1 MRKYQIIIL
10 GAVSVTIIAIFYYS
24 VTQREDP
31 QVFIKQVQDARKK
44 TNIFMKT
51 SQESPFYPIGQQDFS
66 GLSYYPPDI
75 NFRVRAVL
83 DPIPGRDILTLQTSD
98 GEETNYIKYAY
109 ATFRLEGKEC
119 NLLILRLLPI
129 TDQNQFFL
137 PFTDETSAVETYGA
151 GRYLDL
157 RFPPGSQ
164 SVTLDF
170 NQAYNPFCA
179 YNEKFSCPLP
189 PSQNYLT
196 IPIRAGEK
204 SPS

>member
-44 TNIFMKT
+44 TDIFMKT
-51 SQESPFYPIGQQDFS
+51 SQDSPFYPIGQQDFS

-83 DPIPGRDILTLQTSD
+83 DPLPGRDILTLQTSD

-129 TDQNQFFL
+129 TNQNQFFL
-137 PFTDETSAVETYGA
+137 PFTDETSAVET
-151 GRYLDL
+151 
-157 RFPPGSQ
+157 
-164 SVTLDF
+164 
-170 NQAYNPFCA
+170 
-179 YNEKFSCPLP
+179 
-189 PSQNYLT
+189 
-196 IPIRAGEK
+196 
-204 SPS
+204 